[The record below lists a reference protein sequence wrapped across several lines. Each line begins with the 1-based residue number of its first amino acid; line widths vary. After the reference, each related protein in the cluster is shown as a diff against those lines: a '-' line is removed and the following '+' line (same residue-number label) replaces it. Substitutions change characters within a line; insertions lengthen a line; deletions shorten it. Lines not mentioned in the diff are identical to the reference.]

1 MHLSRTYSLLSDINY
16 MQADCMSVSYKYI
29 RMYQTLICLVLVSWT
44 PAHLFGLWAV
54 ASFGAIMLQYPNGV
68 TLPRPSLT
76 AAVPLVLCPYPTG
89 AAPLIQ
95 GPLLVKTNRF
105 GVQYWKPSFFSLRC
119 VHTYILYVHTVC

>member
-54 ASFGAIMLQYPNGV
+54 ASFGDSSQAV
-68 TLPRPSLT
+68 TYSSCPS
-76 AAVPLVLCPYPTG
+76 
-89 AAPLIQ
+89 
-95 GPLLVKTNRF
+95 GPL
-105 GVQYWKPSFFSLRC
+105 SLPHRC
-119 VHTYILYVHTVC
+119 CSSDTRASAGEDQQVWSTVLETFLLFTQVRTYVHTVCTYCLLMCK